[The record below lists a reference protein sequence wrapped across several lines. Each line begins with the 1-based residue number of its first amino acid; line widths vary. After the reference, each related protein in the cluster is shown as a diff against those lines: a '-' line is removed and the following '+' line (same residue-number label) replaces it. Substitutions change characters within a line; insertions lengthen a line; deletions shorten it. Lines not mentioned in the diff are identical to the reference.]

1 MGARVNAGHVPGK
14 KVRPSAHAR
23 VWPWQPAA
31 GRGLAAAGIAAAVLG
46 VAACGGAGPSG
57 PGASATGAA
66 AASASSAAPS
76 ATASAS
82 GTVSPGAAFSLEQQ
96 YEQVVARVLPSVVQ
110 ISTSEGSGSGVVYDA
125 KGDIVTNAHV
135 VGTAT
140 TLQVG
145 LASGGKPLAAKV
157 VGVFAPDDLAVI
169 RVQAGAGTLH
179 PATFGRSAAVKVGE
193 IVLAMGNPLGLTGTV
208 TDGIVSATGRT
219 VSEGQGN
226 SAVLISAVQT
236 SAAINPGNSGGALVN
251 LAGQVIGIPTLAA
264 ADPQLGGAAA
274 GIGFAIPSDTVTS
287 IAPQL
292 ISAGKVTSSGRASL
306 GISAQTVADA
316 AGQPAG
322 VGVVAVTPGGAAARA
337 GITAG
342 DILTALAGQPTA
354 TLAALQSILAAH
366 KPGDRVPARL
376 SRDGN
381 TSTVTVTLGTLT
393 SQAVS
398 SGQVGAAQAAADQ
411 LSALGG

>member
-1 MGARVNAGHVPGK
+1 MPGK
-14 KVRPSAHAR
+14 KKAR
-23 VWPWQPAA
+23 LAADARARRWNPAVS
-31 GRGLAAAGIAAAVLG
+31 RRLAAAGITAALLG
-46 VAACGGAGPSG
+46 VAACSSGGASS
-57 PGASATGAA
+57 PGASAA
-66 AASASSAAPS
+66 ASSAAPS
-76 ATASAS
+76 ATAPASGSAS
-82 GTVSPGAAFSLEQQ
+82 SGAASSLEQQ

-140 TLQVG
+140 SLQVG

-157 VGVFAPDDLAVI
+157 IGVFAPDDLAVI
-169 RVQAGAGTLH
+169 RVQGATGSLH

-219 VSEGQGN
+219 VSEGQGS
-226 SAVLISAVQT
+226 SAVLISAIQT

-264 ADPQLGGAAA
+264 ADPQMGGAAA

-287 IAPQL
+287 IAAQL
-292 ISAGKVTSSGRASL
+292 VAAGKVTSSGRASL

-322 VGVVAVTPGGAAARA
+322 VGIAGVIPGGAAARA
-337 GITAG
+337 GVSAG
-342 DILTALAGQPTA
+342 DIITSLAGQPT
-354 TLAALQSILAAH
+354 TSLAALQSVLAAH
-366 KPGDRVPARL
+366 KPGDRVQAQL
-376 SRDGN
+376 TRDG
-381 TSTVTVTLGTLT
+381 TETTVTVTLGTLT
-393 SQAVS
+393 S
-398 SGQVGAAQAAADQ
+398 
-411 LSALGG
+411 